1 MKILPVIDLLGG
13 VVVRGVGGKR
23 AEYRPIESKLCAD
36 PSPASVAKA
45 FHEQLGCDD
54 CYVADL
60 DAIAGSPPSLHAY
73 DEVIAAG
80 LQPWIDA
87 GTGTVESAAAI
98 STYLDA
104 HAPQGR
110 IVVGLES
117 LTDMPTLAQ
126 IVDLAGPHRTVFSL
140 DLRAGRPL
148 TNAPS
153 LASLDPL
160 EIAAAAITSGVRSL
174 IVLDL
179 AAVGMNVGV
188 PTFEL
193 CRSLRAA
200 YPEVE
205 LTSGGGVSTRE
216 DLKQLAEVGCNRA
229 LVASALHRENG
240 VWLISPNEN
249 ESPPYKSVWSPL
261 P

>member
-23 AEYRPIESKLCAD
+23 AEYRPIESKLCTD
-36 PSPASVAKA
+36 PSPPSVAKA
-45 FHEQLGCDD
+45 FRERLGCDD

-60 DAIAGSPPSLHAY
+60 DAIAGAPPSLHAY
-73 DEVIAAG
+73 VEIVAAG

-98 STYLDA
+98 NRFLDT

-117 LTDMPTLAQ
+117 LVDMPTLAR
-126 IVDLAGPHRTVFSL
+126 IIERVGPERTVFSL
-140 DLRAGRPL
+140 DLREGRPL

-153 LASLDPL
+153 LASLDPS
-160 EIAAAAITSGVRSL
+160 EIATAAITSGVRSL

-179 AAVGMNVGV
+179 AAVGMHAGV
-188 PTFEL
+188 STLEL
-193 CRSLRAA
+193 CRAIRAR
-200 YPEVE
+200 YPHVE
-205 LTSGGGVSTRE
+205 LSSGGGVRTQG
-216 DLKQLAEVGCNRA
+216 DLRILAEAGCDRA
-229 LVASALHRENG
+229 LVASALHDGKILLPRGEGGG
-240 VWLISPNEN
+240 VLADG
-249 ESPPYKSVWSPL
+249 
-261 P
+261 